1 MVYVKVAQVN
11 RSFLEVTITRDALRK
26 LIKL

>member
-1 MVYVKVAQVN
+1 MVYVNVAQMN
-11 RSFLEVTITRDALRK
+11 RSFLEVTITTDALRK